1 MSIIYKFHECHGS
14 MTAIA
19 LLKIF
24 DGLVGL
30 VTLGHFYSELES
42 YTYTIER
49 NDKPTFLST
58 LRHAVTVI
66 KQEGL
71 FKDSYLKIA
80 RDKVVREQGFGD

>member
-1 MSIIYKFHECHGS
+1 

-58 LRHAVTVI
+58 LRYAVTVI

-71 FKDSYLKIA
+71 FKDSHLKIA
-80 RDKVVREQGFGD
+80 RDKVLREQGFGD